1 MSVSDFKPALSYFKM
16 QTDDKN
22 FLIKRKTKIRLTV
35 YLALSGLNMRKIPYV
50 HDYLSDFVVSVSIFK
65 QIGGKETVGIQQLF
79 AEFKGEELT
88 SDEDYTVSFEFDFS
102 EDGDPYNFVDC
113 YYFLIVTIS
122 DKPIST
128 ENLWDDIIL
137 NEVLRTK
144 IPFRLEE

>member
-102 EDGDPYNFVDC
+102 EDVDPYDFVDC

>member
-22 FLIKRKTKIRLTV
+22 FLIKSKTKIRLTV

-88 SDEDYTVSFEFDFS
+88 SDEDYTVSFEFNFS
-102 EDGDPYNFVDC
+102 EDGDLYN
-113 YYFLIVTIS
+113 
-122 DKPIST
+122 
-128 ENLWDDIIL
+128 
-137 NEVLRTK
+137 
-144 IPFRLEE
+144 